1 MKLVFTYIVA
11 MTLAMSAVAAK
22 SDKEIQQENKKVAIA
37 ILNLYSNAKYITV
50 DIEKQDEKLTLG
62 TKSINKGTMK
72 YSGGKFYLL
81 LNSDKKTELFFK
93 DQKLTLVDHP
103 DQDFDKDGIRKVT
116 VITKKTPA
124 FLQSLVDLFSNSKT
138 FFKEFKI
145 TKSELKGDRLVLDL
159 KPKMENL
166 KNFKLE
172 LNVPQKKILS
182 IVFTDDVDTMTSILF
197 KDLSLKKKISKSTFE
212 YKAKASD
219 QVVTQ

>member
-1 MKLVFTYIVA
+1 MKLISIFIVA
-11 MTLAMSAVAAK
+11 MTYSLIAVATK
-22 SDKEIQQENKKVAIA
+22 SDKEIQQENKKVATA
-37 ILNLYSNAKYITV
+37 ILDLYSNAKYITV
-50 DIEKQDEKLTLG
+50 DVEKQDEKLTLG
-62 TKSINKGTMK
+62 TKSINKGIMK
-72 YSGGKFYLL
+72 YSAGKFYLL

-116 VITKKTPA
+116 VITKKTPI
-124 FLQSLVDLFSNSKT
+124 FLQSLVNLFSNSKT
-138 FFKEFKI
+138 FFNEFKI
-145 TKSELKGDRLVLDL
+145 TKSEQKGDLLVLDL

-172 LNVPQKKILS
+172 LNVPQKKIVS
-182 IVFTDDVDTMTSILF
+182 IVFVDDVNTMTSILF
-197 KDLSLKKKISKSTFE
+197 KDLSLKKKIAKSTFE